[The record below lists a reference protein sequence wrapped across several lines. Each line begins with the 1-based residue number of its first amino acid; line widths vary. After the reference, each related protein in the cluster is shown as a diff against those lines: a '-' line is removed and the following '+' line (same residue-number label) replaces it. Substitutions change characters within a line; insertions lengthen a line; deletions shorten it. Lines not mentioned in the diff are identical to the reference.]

1 MSDILIQDGRI
12 AILSTPLG
20 KDKLAITALDA
31 TEGLSELF
39 EIRIE
44 TVSPDANV
52 DFDQLLGRDCTVA
65 LSLLD
70 RPQRHFNGIV
80 AEAQAIGAFEDLY
93 VYRFVLRPA
102 LWLLT
107 RTTNCRIFH
116 HKSALAIVADVLG
129 ERNITIEK
137 ATKRSY
143 PELDYCVQYRE
154 TDFDFVSRLMEQHG
168 IYYYFKHADGAHT
181 MVLSDSRSSHQ
192 AIEGGASIV
201 FANALAGLTQ
211 QEQALLSWSSER
223 RFRTGKIE
231 LRDYAF
237 REPGSNLKA
246 RTQGS
251 ESYARATTYEY
262 YDYPGKYQN
271 ASDGRLYADA
281 RLEAEQAI
289 DYRRYASGQAPSLFP
304 GGLATLDRHP
314 TTAENKQYLIVR
326 CSHHFADEAFR
337 STGGL
342 DGRQPY
348 HGNYELQPADRV
360 FRAPL
365 VTPRPLVHGPQTAK
379 VVARDKDAD
388 SEEIDTDPDGHGMIK
403 VRFHWDR
410 EDKRSCWMRVAQL
423 WSGPGW
429 GAQFIPRIGMEVV
442 VEFLEGDPDK
452 PIVVGAVY
460 NGGNRFPYKLPDN
473 NTQSGLKSDSS
484 KGHGGYNEFM
494 FEDKKDSE
502 KIRMHAEKDH
512 DVVIRNSET
521 TEIGEAFSG
530 GGASRKTTLK
540 SGGDELT
547 LQSGSRKTTI
557 HGGKD
562 ATTVDQSITIE
573 SLGDTITL
581 KTGASSIKLTPSKIE
596 ISSTMIA
603 LSAAKIDLN

>member
-1 MSDILIQDGRI
+1 MADNLIQEGRI
-12 AILSTPLG
+12 AVLSTPLG
-20 KDKLAITALDA
+20 KDRLAITALDA

-39 EIRIE
+39 EFRVE
-44 TVSPDANV
+44 AVSADANI
-52 DFDQLLGRDCTVA
+52 DFDRLLGCECAVS

-70 RPQRHFNGIV
+70 RPKRFFSGV
-80 AEAQAIGAFEDLY
+80 AAEAQATGSFEDLF
-93 VYRFVLRPA
+93 VYRLVLRPA

-116 HKSALAIVADVLG
+116 RKTALAIVTDVLG
-129 ERNITIEK
+129 ERNVSIEN

-168 IYYYFKHADGAHT
+168 IYYYFKHSDGAHKL
-181 MVLSDSRSSHQ
+181 VLADSRSSHEPI
-192 AIEGGASIV
+192 AGGASIA

-211 QEQALLSWSSER
+211 QEQALHSWSSER

-237 REPGSNLKA
+237 REPGANLKTNA
-246 RTQGS
+246 QGS
-251 ESYARATTYEY
+251 ERYAKATAFEY
-262 YDYPGKYQN
+262 YDYPGKYEKTN
-271 ASDGRLYADA
+271 DGRLYADA

-289 DYRRYASGQAPSLFP
+289 DYRRYASGEAANLFP
-304 GGLATLDRHP
+304 GGLAKLDRHP
-314 TTAENKQYLIVR
+314 AEAENKQYLVVR
-326 CSHHFADEAFR
+326 CAHHFADEAFR
-337 STGGL
+337 AAAALGG
-342 DGRQPY
+342 GRPY
-348 HGNYELQPADRV
+348 LGNYELQPADRV
-360 FRAPL
+360 FRAPI

-379 VVARDKDAD
+379 VVARGKDAD

-460 NGGNRFPYKLPDN
+460 NGGNKFPYKLPDN

-484 KGHGGYNEFM
+484 KGHGGYNELM
-494 FEDKKDSE
+494 FEDKKDGE

-512 DVVIRNSET
+512 EVVIRNSET
-521 TEIGEAFSG
+521 VEIGENFSG

-540 SGGDELT
+540 QGGDELT
-547 LQSGSRKTTI
+547 LQSGSRSATI

-562 ATTVDQSITIE
+562 TTTVDQSIKIE

-581 KTGASSIKLTPSKIE
+581 TTGASSIKLTPSKIE

>member
-1 MSDILIQDGRI
+1 MADFLSQEGRI
-12 AILSTPLG
+12 AVLSTPLG
-20 KDKLAITALDA
+20 KDRLAITALDA

-39 EIRIE
+39 EFRVE
-44 TVSPDANV
+44 AVSLDGNI
-52 DFDQLLGRDCTVA
+52 DFDQLLGRECTVA
-65 LSLLD
+65 FTLLG
-70 RPQRHFNGIV
+70 RPKRFFSGIV
-80 AEAQAIGAFEDLY
+80 AEAQAIGSYEDLF

-102 LWLLT
+102 FWLLT
-107 RTTNCRIFH
+107 RATNCRIFH
-116 HKSALAIVADVLG
+116 RKTALTIVTDVLG
-129 ERNITIEK
+129 ERNVSIED

-168 IYYYFKHADGAHT
+168 IYYYFKHSDGAHKL
-181 MVLSDSRSSHQ
+181 VLADSRSSHEPI
-192 AIEGGASIV
+192 AGGASIA

-211 QEQALLSWSSER
+211 QEQGLFSWSSER

-237 REPGSNLKA
+237 REPGANLKTNA
-246 RTQGS
+246 QGS
-251 ESYARATTYEY
+251 ERYAKATTYEY
-262 YDYPGKYQN
+262 YDYPGKYEKT
-271 ASDGRLYADA
+271 SDGRLYADA

-289 DYRRYASGQAPSLFP
+289 DYRRYGSGQAANLFP
-304 GGLATLDRHP
+304 GGLAALDRHP
-314 TTAENKQYLIVR
+314 TQAENKQYLVIR

-337 STGGL
+337 SSGVV
-342 DGRQPY
+342 DGQPY

-360 FRAPL
+360 FRAPI

-379 VVARDKDAD
+379 VVARGKDAD
-388 SEEIDTDPDGHGMIK
+388 NEEIDTDPDGHGMIK

-460 NGGNRFPYKLPDN
+460 NGGNKFPYKLPEN
-473 NTQSGLKSDSS
+473 NTQSGIKSDSS
-484 KGHGGYNEFM
+484 KGHGGYNELM
-494 FEDKKDSE
+494 FEDKKSSE

-512 DVVIRNSET
+512 QMVIRNSQT
-521 TEIGEAFSG
+521 VEIGEAFSG

-540 SGGDELT
+540 QGGDELT
-547 LQSGSRKTTI
+547 LHSGSRATTI

-562 ATTVDQSITIE
+562 ATTVDKSITIE

-581 KTGASSIKLTPSKIE
+581 QTGASSIKLTPSKIE

-603 LSAAKIDLN
+603 LSATKIDLN

>member
-1 MSDILIQDGRI
+1 MADILIQEGRI
-12 AILSTPLG
+12 AVLSTPLG

-39 EIRIE
+39 EFRIE
-44 TVSPDANV
+44 AVSADGNI
-52 DFDQLLGRDCTVA
+52 DFDQLLGRECTVA
-65 LSLLD
+65 LTLLD
-70 RPQRHFNGIV
+70 RPKRFFSGVV
-80 AEAQAIGAFEDLY
+80 AEAQAIGSVEDLF
-93 VYRFVLRPA
+93 VYRFVLRPTF
-102 LWLLT
+102 WLLT

-116 HKSALAIVADVLG
+116 RKTALTIVTDVLG
-129 ERNITIEK
+129 ERNVSIED

-168 IYYYFKHADGAHT
+168 IYYYFKHSDSAHKL
-181 MVLSDSRSSHQ
+181 VLADSRSSHQ
-192 AIEGGASIV
+192 PIEGGAAIA
-201 FANALAGLTQ
+201 FANALAGLNY
-211 QEQALLSWSSER
+211 QEQALFSWSSER

-237 REPGSNLKA
+237 REPGANLKTNA
-246 RTQGS
+246 QGS
-251 ESYARATTYEY
+251 ERYAKATTYEY
-262 YDYPGKYQN
+262 YDYPGKYEKT
-271 ASDGRLYADA
+271 SDGRIYADA

-289 DYRRYASGQAPSLFP
+289 DYRRYASGAAANLFP
-304 GGLATLDRHP
+304 GGLAKLDRHP
-314 TTAENKQYLIVR
+314 TQAENKQYLVIR

-337 STGGL
+337 SSGVL

-360 FRAPL
+360 FRAPI

-379 VVARDKDAD
+379 VVARGKDAD
-388 SEEIDTDPDGHGMIK
+388 SEEIDTDPDGYGMIK

-452 PIVVGAVY
+452 PLVVGAVY
-460 NGGNRFPYKLPDN
+460 NGGNKFPYKLPEN
-473 NTQSGLKSDSS
+473 NTQSGIKSDSS

-494 FEDKKDSE
+494 FEDKANSE

-512 DVVIRNSET
+512 QVVIRNSET
-521 TEIGEAFSG
+521 TEIGENFSG

-540 SGGDELT
+540 QGGDTLE
-547 LQSGSRKTTI
+547 LQSGSRSTTI

-562 ATTVDQSITIE
+562 TTTVDQSIKIE

-581 KTGASSIKLTPSKIE
+581 TTGASSIKLTPSKIE

-603 LSAAKIDLN
+603 LSATKIDLN

>member
-1 MSDILIQDGRI
+1 MADILSQEGRI
-12 AILSTPLG
+12 AVLSTPSA

-39 EIRIE
+39 EFRIE
-44 TVSPDANV
+44 AVSLDANI
-52 DFDQLLGRDCTVA
+52 DFDQLLGRECTIA
-65 LSLLD
+65 LSLLG
-70 RPQRHFNGIV
+70 PQKRFFSGVV
-80 AEAQAIGAFEDLY
+80 AEAQAIGSFEDLF
-93 VYRFVLRPA
+93 VYRFVLRPT

-107 RTTNCRIFH
+107 RATNCRIFH
-116 HKSALAIVADVLG
+116 RKSALTIVTDVLG
-129 ERNITIEK
+129 ERNVSIED
-137 ATKRSY
+137 ATKRGY

-168 IYYYFKHADGAHT
+168 IYYYFKHSDGAHKL
-181 MVLSDSRSSHQ
+181 VLADSRSSHEPI
-192 AIEGGASIV
+192 AGGASIA

-211 QEQALLSWSSER
+211 QEQALFSWSSER

-237 REPGSNLKA
+237 REPGANLKTNA
-246 RTQGS
+246 QGS
-251 ESYARATTYEY
+251 ERYAKATAFEY
-262 YDYPGKYQN
+262 YDYPGKYD
-271 ASDGRLYADA
+271 STRDGRLYADA

-289 DYRRYASGQAPSLFP
+289 DYRRYASGQAANLFP
-304 GGLATLDRHP
+304 GGLAALDRHP
-314 TTAENKQYLIVR
+314 TQAENKQYLVIR
-326 CSHHFADEAFR
+326 CSHHFADEAYR
-337 STGGL
+337 SSAAL
-342 DGRQPY
+342 DGQPY

-379 VVARDKDAD
+379 VVARGKDAD

-410 EDKRSCWMRVAQL
+410 DDKRSCWIRVAQL

-460 NGGNRFPYKLPDN
+460 NGGNKFPYKLPEN
-473 NTQSGLKSDSS
+473 NTQSGIRSDSS
-484 KGHGGYNEFM
+484 KGHSGYNEFM
-494 FEDKKDSE
+494 FEDKANSE

-512 DVVIRNSET
+512 QVVIRNSET
-521 TEIGEAFSG
+521 IEIGENFSG

-540 SGGDELT
+540 QGGDALT
-547 LQSGSRKTTI
+547 LESGSRTTTI

-562 ATTVDQSITIE
+562 TTTVDQSIKIE

-581 KTGASSIKLTPSKIE
+581 QTGASSIKLTPSKIE

-603 LSAAKIDLN
+603 LSASKIDLN